1 MPASASISPL
11 KLNPARD
18 SAADL
23 PADLYVELVNA
34 LFKDGWS
41 LAMGCAATS
50 IAALITAVVT
60 GSLILYGFSVSLP
73 IIAALRLRVMVA
85 HSRAKLDDDL
95 ETVSRWKRSYVIG
108 AAAYIAAQGS
118 WTLAVFAITDDGFL
132 RMLAFSTTLSHY
144 LGIATRNFSIKSLI
158 DSQIIAGFL
167 PLSAALWIAG
177 GHHAF
182 IILVVLLPFFYFIKT
197 SATRLR
203 TTLLD
208 EVLAKREVTQ
218 LASQLDSALNN
229 MSHGLCMLDN
239 DGNLRV
245 SNDQIAKMLGV
256 PQRAMRSGV
265 NVRVLLRLLVRSGA
279 VSREEAEK
287 LTRTLQARGTVAD
300 YSLVANTQDGRSIEI
315 NVHRMSNDGAVIVAQ
330 DITERRTAEAAI
342 YRMVWFDPVTGLP
355 NRRRF
360 EKELSKALLAQ
371 QSEGDNGAILFLDL
385 DDFKQVN
392 DSLGHAR
399 GDKLLCAVGDRL
411 RSVIEDGGVVARWG
425 GDEFAILLSPGQD
438 AHEPSN
444 MADRIIT
451 EINRPFQIDGYE
463 IIVGASVGVA
473 KIHRDGLTLETLLS
487 NADLALYA
495 AKAEGRN
502 RWRSYERQ
510 LGLNAQSRRTLEID
524 LRAAIANETIEVH
537 YQPINSVTTREIVGC
552 EALVRWFHPTRGRIS
567 PGEFVP
573 IAEELGLMDEL
584 GRSILRRACAACASW
599 PDRLFVAV
607 NLSPLQVRGGRV
619 ASHVKEAL
627 EFSGLPARRLEVE
640 ITESTILHDLP
651 STRQTLRSIRALGVR
666 ISLDDFGTGYSSL
679 SYLHTFPLD
688 KIKIDRSFT
697 MAIGSDQRASIVI
710 ASVAGMCKMLGM
722 DVLVEGIETELQMQF
737 VDGLGSVAEVQGFLF
752 SPAVPEK
759 EISAMFDQSP
769 QRRIA

>member
-1 MPASASISPL
+1 MSASAPKSSLIST
-11 KLNPARD
+11 AVSS

-23 PADLYVELVNA
+23 PPDLYVELVNA

-50 IAALITAVVT
+50 IAALITAIVT
-60 GSLILYGFSVSLP
+60 GSLALYAFSLSLP
-73 IIAALRLRVMVA
+73 VIAALRLRVMVKHA
-85 HSRAKLDDDL
+85 RIKPANDVA
-95 ETVSRWKRSYVIG
+95 TASRWKRSYVFG
-108 AAAYIAAQGS
+108 ASAYMGALGF
-118 WTLAVFAITDDGFL
+118 WTLAVFSVTDDGFL
-132 RMLAFSTTLSHY
+132 RILAFSATICHA
-144 LGIATRNFSIKSLI
+144 LGIATRNFSIKSLT
-158 DSQIIAGFL
+158 DWQIVAGFL
-167 PLSAALWIAG
+167 SLSAALGLAG
-177 GHHAF
+177 GNYPM
-182 IILVVLLPFFYFIKT
+182 IIVVILIPFFFFIKT

-208 EVLAKREVTQ
+208 EVLSKREVTQ
-218 LASQLDSALNN
+218 LAGQLDSALNN
-229 MSHGLCMLDN
+229 MSHGLCMLDTE
-239 DGNLRV
+239 GNLSV
-245 SNDQIAKMLGV
+245 SNEQIAKMLGV
-256 PQRAMRSGV
+256 PKRAMRPGA
-265 NVRVLLRLLVRSGA
+265 NIKVLLRLLVRSGA
-279 VSREEAEK
+279 ISRIEADNMK
-287 LTRTLQARGTVAD
+287 KTLRKRANASD
-300 YSLVANTQDGRSIEI
+300 HSLVANTPDGRSIEV
-315 NVHRMSNDGAVIVAQ
+315 NVHHMNDEGAVIVTQ
-330 DITERRTAEAAI
+330 DVTERRTAETAI

-360 EKELSKALLAQ
+360 EQELSTALLAPQ
-371 QSEGDNGAILFLDL
+371 QERENGAILFLDL

-399 GDKLLCAVGDRL
+399 GDKLLSAVGERL
-411 RSVIEDGGVVARWG
+411 RSVVEDKDVVARWG
-425 GDEFAILLSPGQD
+425 GDEFAILLSPRAD
-438 AHEPSN
+438 PREAAN
-444 MADRIIT
+444 LADRIIL
-451 EINRPFQIDGYE
+451 EINKPFQIDGYE

-473 KIHRDGLTLETLLS
+473 RIYHDGLTLETLLS

-495 AKAEGRN
+495 AKGEGRN

-524 LRAAIANETIEVH
+524 LRAAIANESIEVH
-537 YQPINSVTTREIVGC
+537 YQPINNAATREIVGC
-552 EALVRWFHPTRGRIS
+552 EALVRWRHPTRGYIS
-567 PGEFVP
+567 PAIFIP

-584 GRSILRRACAACASW
+584 GRTILQRACKACASW
-599 PDRLFVAV
+599 PERIFVAV
-607 NLSPLQVRGGRV
+607 NLSPLQVRGGRM
-619 ASHVKEAL
+619 ANTVKEAV
-627 EFSGLPARRLEVE
+627 EISGLAPHRLEVE

-651 STRQTLRSIRALGVR
+651 STRQTLRAIRAMGVR

-737 VDGLGSVAEVQGFLF
+737 VDGLGTVAEVQGFLF

-759 EISAMFDQSP
+759 DFRAMFENESQLK
-769 QRRIA
+769 IA